1 MAPIESE
8 LLQNKVQGAI
18 FVMNEIWN
26 DEKLKITSNVIY

>member
-26 DEKLKITSNVIY
+26 DDNVKITINMIY